1 MNETLLEI
9 LRSFRLDAAPVSCE
23 PYGCGHI
30 NATYLVKTER
40 GRRYILQKINHHTF
54 RDVAG
59 LMENVTSVTDFLRA
73 RAHDPR
79 GVLTLVRTT
88 GGASY
93 LHAEDG

>member
-40 GRRYILQKINHHTF
+40 GRRYILQNINHHTF

-88 GGASY
+88 GSAA
-93 LHAEDG
+93 HR